1 MVVVVLVGGVALLE
15 CCCDACVC
23 VWVLLSG
30 MHSGGGFCLLQ
41 AFNSVAVCDS
51 LFVGDLFVLA
61 CLLSLI

>member
-30 MHSGGGFCLLQ
+30 MHSGGGFACSRLLI
-41 AFNSVAVCDS
+41 
-51 LFVGDLFVLA
+51 VLL
-61 CLLSLI
+61 CVILYL